1 MGALPLLLLVLW
13 ICEHARS
20 TFPMRASYSLYSGG
34 HAHGARAASRN
45 RNWCAFVLTKT
56 VSCVVEDGVETYVK
70 PDYHPCNWGS
80 GQCSRVVVYRTY
92 MRPRYKVAYKTV
104 TEMDWKCCHGY
115 SGQDCTIGP
124 AGGAGAHVSNG
135 AGTGSSLGPGQN
147 GGRQDRQEIRELEEK
162 IRRLTVKLQDFQ
174 STMDERF
181 QQEPSKPG
189 KHPADAAPPEMK
201 ETIHSIQ
208 TKLDQLDNRT
218 KAHDK
223 TLVSINNHLVNGKEK
238 ELEGDHSGGALNGE
252 KLNSL
257 KENILKE
264 LESRVLLSC
273 STCQVGVEDLRR
285 QQEEDRERIRA
296 LEKQLNA
303 ADVRYRQDL
312 ARLQQEVQRSQR
324 CCSSIDDLQRRVSDA
339 ENKISVSSENL
350 YNLLNSLDSSRTDG
364 TSNGGESKGGEPAV
378 GEGTRDGGVKNLLK
392 DLELH
397 INTGVQQT
405 EKNCSYLEKDM
416 KDYVHKQVDD
426 LRTVLLDRFDD
437 RTFRIQDVEL
447 EVEQVQK
454 EMSDHNERLSELENR
469 TSATSRRIEEC
480 GCGGS
485 NGGGGQGGGGGG
497 VTGSGGSGG
506 TGGGVTGSGGTGG
519 GTTGSGGT
527 GGGTTESGGTGGGV
541 TGSGGTGGGVT
552 GSGGTGGGTTGSGGT
567 GGGVTGY
574 GGTGG
579 GVTGY
584 GGSGGT
590 GGGVTGSGG
599 TGGGV
604 TGSGGTGGGVTG
616 SGGTGG
622 GVTGS
627 GGTGGGVTGSGGSG
641 GTGGGVTGS
650 GGTGGG
656 TTGSGGTGGGTTE
669 SGGTGGGV
677 TGSGGT
683 GGGVTGSGGTGGGT
697 TGSGGT
703 GGGVTGSGGTGGGVT
718 GSGGTGGGVT
728 GSGGTGG
735 GVTGSGGTGGG
746 VTGSGGTGGGVTG
759 SGGTGGGVTG
769 SGGSGGTGGGVTGPG
784 GTGGGVTGSGGSGG
798 TGGGVTGSGGTGGG
812 VTGSG
817 GAGESEGGVNGT
829 HGEAGGDGGKRG
841 ELPKERDTMTKKSLE
856 WRVIANEGQIRHFN
870 TRLKD
875 LSVSGDS
882 LHDRVLDL
890 SHDVRAIKSL
900 TGDNGEN
907 FNRIVMEV
915 ELLGQDCELC
925 GKVEEELRRL
935 RNESQDLSRIQEDLQ
950 NMQNQ
955 IRSIQ
960 TRLDSEGGGCD
971 RTCSLL
977 QDEVRVLRAEVK
989 RCSER
994 CGTGSDSFTG
1004 DGSTG
1009 TSDPGSGGFGPSLDA
1024 EKPLD
1029 GHSVIGGSFNNNQ
1042 LKSLQGELTEVVFAF
1057 SSINDTLKG
1066 LEHTVQKHSSVIT
1079 DLGNTKDK
1087 IISELDKMQQEVT
1100 EHIQESLGNLD
1111 RMDRDF
1117 RRFENM
1123 MVVEMGECRRSGEGL
1138 EKRLSKMEGVCGRLD
1153 GVSES
1158 INKVKEGMNHH
1169 VSGLWTYVSGLNQSV
1184 SQHGGILNFIQ
1195 KSQDDIHS
1203 RMKNLN
1209 SSLNQVLKL
1218 QQSFSGATGP
1228 PGPPGEIGLPGVQG
1242 PRGPPGPPGLKGE
1255 TGFPGLPGPPG
1266 VDARRRRLSFSAGL
1280 TAPKETAGTV
1290 VFNKVFVNEDD
1301 IYDPATGI
1309 FTAPLAG
1316 RYYFSAVLTG
1326 YKNEKIEAVLAKSNY
1341 SVARVDSGG
1350 YQPEDLEAK
1359 PVADSRTS
1367 SGSLAVFSIVL
1378 QLQRGDT
1385 VCIDL
1390 VRGKLPQA
1398 MEPLTIFNGMLLYE
1412 KP

>member
-1 MGALPLLLLVLW
+1 SVQSRSIGYRTRASPRRHTVSTICGSRPQRGNSTNSTQKETPFFLTQLSGKAPLYPAVHEFHGRKLVSDSFQGYQHISSLLLLIL
-13 ICEHARS
+13 
-20 TFPMRASYSLYSGG
+20 SL
-34 HAHGARAASRN
+34 H
-45 RNWCAFVLTKT
+45 
-56 VSCVVEDGVETYVK
+56 
-70 PDYHPCNWGS
+70 
-80 GQCSRVVVYRTY
+80 Q
-92 MRPRYKVAYKTV
+92 
-104 TEMDWKCCHGY
+104 
-115 SGQDCTIGP
+115 
-124 AGGAGAHVSNG
+124 
-135 AGTGSSLGPGQN
+135 
-147 GGRQDRQEIRELEEK
+147 
-162 IRRLTVKLQDFQ
+162 
-174 STMDERF
+174 
-181 QQEPSKPG
+181 
-189 KHPADAAPPEMK
+189 
-201 ETIHSIQ
+201 
-208 TKLDQLDNRT
+208 
-218 KAHDK
+218 AHDK
-223 TLVSINNHLVNGKEK
+223 TLVSINNHLVNGKGN
-238 ELEGDHSGGALNGE
+238 ELEGDPSGGALNGE

-364 TSNGGESKGGEPAV
+364 TSNEGESKGGEPAV

-485 NGGGGQGGGGGG
+485 NGGGGQGG
-497 VTGSGGSGG
+497 
-506 TGGGVTGSGGTGG
+506 
-519 GTTGSGGT
+519 
-527 GGGTTESGGTGGGV
+527 
-541 TGSGGTGGGVT
+541 
-552 GSGGTGGGTTGSGGT
+552 
-567 GGGVTGY
+567 
-574 GGTGG
+574 
-579 GVTGY
+579 
-584 GGSGGT
+584 
-590 GGGVTGSGG
+590 
-599 TGGGV
+599 
-604 TGSGGTGGGVTG
+604 
-616 SGGTGG
+616 
-622 GVTGS
+622 
-627 GGTGGGVTGSGGSG
+627 
-641 GTGGGVTGS
+641 
-650 GGTGGG
+650 
-656 TTGSGGTGGGTTE
+656 
-669 SGGTGGGV
+669 
-677 TGSGGT
+677 
-683 GGGVTGSGGTGGGT
+683 
-697 TGSGGT
+697 
-703 GGGVTGSGGTGGGVT
+703 
-718 GSGGTGGGVT
+718 
-728 GSGGTGG
+728 
-735 GVTGSGGTGGG
+735 
-746 VTGSGGTGGGVTG
+746 
-759 SGGTGGGVTG
+759 
-769 SGGSGGTGGGVTGPG
+769 
-784 GTGGGVTGSGGSGG
+784 
-798 TGGGVTGSGGTGGG
+798 
-812 VTGSG
+812 
-817 GAGESEGGVNGT
+817 
-829 HGEAGGDGGKRG
+829 
-841 ELPKERDTMTKKSLE
+841 ELLWRLDHNIQMT
-856 WRVIANEGQIRHFN
+856 VQ
-870 TRLKD
+870 
-875 LSVSGDS
+875 
-882 LHDRVLDL
+882 VLDL

-994 CGTGSDSFTG
+994 CGTGSDR
-1004 DGSTG
+1004 
-1009 TSDPGSGGFGPSLDA
+1009 
-1024 EKPLD
+1024 
-1029 GHSVIGGSFNNNQ
+1029 SFNNNQ
-1042 LKSLQGELTEVVFAF
+1042 LKSLQGELTEVIFAF

-1228 PGPPGEIGLPGVQG
+1228 PGPPGKIGLPGVQG

-1255 TGFPGLPGPPG
+1255 TGLQGLPGPPG
-1266 VDARRRRLSFSAGL
+1266 VDAHRHRLSFSAGL

-1290 VFNKVFVNEDD
+1290 VFNKVFVNERN
-1301 IYDPATGI
+1301 IYDPETGI

-1316 RYYFSAVLTG
+1316 HYYFSAVLTG

-1359 PVADSRTS
+1359 PVANSRTS

-1378 QLQRGDT
+1378 LLQSGDT